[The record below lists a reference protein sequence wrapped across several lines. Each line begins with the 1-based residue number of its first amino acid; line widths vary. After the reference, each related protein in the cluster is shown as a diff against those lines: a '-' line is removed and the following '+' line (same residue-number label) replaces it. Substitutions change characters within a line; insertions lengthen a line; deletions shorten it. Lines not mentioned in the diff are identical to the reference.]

1 MSPDAAD
8 PRVQD
13 RIAAGT
19 QVLDRAREIYG
30 ELCTVLDDLDRVVA
44 TWSDVQ
50 REGGGPDAQRG

>member
-30 ELCTVLDDLDRVVA
+30 KADLDLIIAYWTLRPA
-44 TWSDVQ
+44 GLEF
-50 REGGGPDAQRG
+50 REYYE